1 MALELA
7 TNQIILN
14 ARTQTGQRLDVT
26 TIVAAEYKMAT
37 LDYTVTKALADMTI
51 EYIDHLGDNYLVVT
65 LTLEESNFA
74 GKAQHQLKV
83 SYDGATYVGC
93 VLRPNYIEFAP
104 SL

>member
-26 TIVAAEYKMAT
+26 TIVGAEYILAT
-37 LDYTVTKALADMTI
+37 PTYDVKKSLSDMTI

-65 LTLEESNFA
+65 LSPEESNFS
-74 GKAQHQLKV
+74 GKAKHQLKV
-83 SYDGATYVGC
+83 SFDGTTYVGC
-93 VLRPNYIEFAP
+93 VLRPDYIELTP

>member
-1 MALELA
+1 MGLELA

-26 TIVAAEYKMAT
+26 TIVGAEYKLAT
-37 LDYTVTKALADMTI
+37 TTYEVKKSLSDMTI

-65 LTLEESNFA
+65 LTPEESNFS

-83 SYDGATYVGC
+83 SFDGTTYVGC
-93 VLRPNYIEFAP
+93 VLRPDFVELTP